1 MGLDI
6 ETVYQYVINDKAW
19 QSTYRKN
26 EFDENLR
33 YITAII
39 SKIKLKI
46 SRVTIA
52 KESILKIWGFKYF
65 DFISKQHSF
74 YFLEYIRKII

>member
-1 MGLDI
+1 M
-6 ETVYQYVINDKAW
+6 VNDKAW
-19 QSTYRKN
+19 QFTYRKD

-33 YITAII
+33 YITAVV

-46 SRVTIA
+46 SRATIA
-52 KESILKIWGFKYF
+52 KESILKIWEFKYF
-65 DFISKQHSF
+65 DFISKQYSF